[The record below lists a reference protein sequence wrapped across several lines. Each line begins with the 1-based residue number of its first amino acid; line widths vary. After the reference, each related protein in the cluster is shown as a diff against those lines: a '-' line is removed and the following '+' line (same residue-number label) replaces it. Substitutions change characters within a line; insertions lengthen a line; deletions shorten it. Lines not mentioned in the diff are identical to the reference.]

1 MLLLFVHV
9 LLTTAGYAGLIAVN
23 MYMLVMCKGQDAS
36 TFRQALTAWRKS
48 SQVFGPMLGLG
59 VILGFGVAA
68 ALHLPLTSLWLYITY
83 ALMVA
88 ALAVQAGIMAPWQA
102 RNNRTLSQGVV
113 PSTGPVVFV
122 LVALSAI
129 YTAIIALMV
138 FRPA

>member
-1 MLLLFVHV
+1 MSLLFVHV
-9 LLTTAGYAGLIAVN
+9 LLATAGYAGLIAVN
-23 MYMLVMCKGQDAS
+23 VYVLMMCQGQDAS

-68 ALHLPLTSLWLYITY
+68 TLHVPLTSRWLYVTY

-88 ALAVQAGIMAPWQA
+88 AIGVQAGIMAPWQV
-102 RNNRTLSQGVV
+102 RNNRALLQGVI

-122 LVALSAI
+122 LVSLSAI
-129 YTAIIALMV
+129 YTAIVALMV